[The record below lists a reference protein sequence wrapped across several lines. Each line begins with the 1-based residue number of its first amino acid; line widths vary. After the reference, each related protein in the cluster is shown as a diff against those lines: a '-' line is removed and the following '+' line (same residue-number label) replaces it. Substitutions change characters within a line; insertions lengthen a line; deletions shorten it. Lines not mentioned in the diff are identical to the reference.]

1 MALNEKDLKT
11 HHTAL
16 FEAMTRAAA
25 EADYKAELNRD
36 RYGISLRFS
45 TYNDGAVEHKKT
57 NDVYN
62 TLEYSEVLSAELTYA
77 EYRKNDR
84 FNRCFSLD
92 AVDFLRELSAQFKRY
107 GVDFMNIYSEELDK
121 AIHEEMKANAE

>member
-25 EADYKAELNRD
+25 ETDYKAGLNRD

-57 NDVYN
+57 NDGYN
-62 TLEYSEVLSAELTYA
+62 TLEY
-77 EYRKNDR
+77 RKSDR
-84 FNRCFSLD
+84 FNRWFSFD

>member
-16 FEAMTRAAA
+16 FEAVTRAAA
-25 EADYKAELNRD
+25 ETDYKAGFQRD
-36 RYGISLRFS
+36 RYGVSIRFA
-45 TYNDGAVEHKKT
+45 TYNDGAVELKQT
-57 NDVYN
+57 DGGYN
-62 TLEYSEVLSAELTYA
+62 MLAYSEIFSAELKYA
-77 EYRKNDR
+77 SYQKLDR
-84 FNRCFSLD
+84 FNQHVSLD
-92 AVDFLRELSAQFKRY
+92 AVDFLRALSAQFKRY

>member
-25 EADYKAELNRD
+25 EADYKAGLNRD

-62 TLEYSEVLSAELTYA
+62 TLEYSEVLSADLAYA

-84 FNRCFSLD
+84 FNRVFSLD

>member
-1 MALNEKDLKT
+1 MALEGKDLEI
-11 HHTAL
+11 HIAAL

-25 EADYKAELNRD
+25 EADYKAGLHRD
-36 RYGISLRFS
+36 NYGISLRFS

-62 TLEYSEVLSAELTYA
+62 KLEFSEVLSADLKYPS
-77 EYRKNDR
+77 YRKNDR
-84 FNRCFSLD
+84 FNRHFSLD

-107 GVDFMNIYSEELDK
+107 DVDFMNIYSEELDK